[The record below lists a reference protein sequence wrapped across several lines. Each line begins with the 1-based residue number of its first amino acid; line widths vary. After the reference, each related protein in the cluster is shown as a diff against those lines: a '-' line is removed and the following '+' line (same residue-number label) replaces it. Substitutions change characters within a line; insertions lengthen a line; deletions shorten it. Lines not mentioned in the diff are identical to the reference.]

1 MNCHA
6 PEISLAYR
14 NFLYLINHKRL
25 PVEWKDSSIPSELR
39 HLQWRRYH
47 CKLCEFTGRN
57 FETQSH
63 LFLTCNHFINLRNH
77 VDQLIQ
83 NICGNIIPYSSFLRI
98 HLTGLKEICGQHFRT
113 VKILLITMN
122 HVVWLTR
129 NKAKHE
135 QIITNTRDIKIH
147 FQTKLKR
154 NIFQDFLR
162 LSKHKFKKLW
172 DINNIFFSLDSEDN
186 MVQWNYASNLRIA
199 YSEIDRVN
207 AR

>member
-1 MNCHA
+1 M
-6 PEISLAYR
+6 
-14 NFLYLINHKRL
+14 
-25 PVEWKDSSIPSELR
+25 DELS
-39 HLQWRRYH
+39 
-47 CKLCEFTGRN
+47 C

-135 QIITNTRDIKIH
+135 QIITSTQDIKIH

-154 NIFQDFLR
+154 NIFQDYLR
-162 LSKHKFKKLW
+162 LKRIKFKKLW
-172 DINNIFFSLDSEDN
+172 NINNIFFNLDSENN

-207 AR
+207 TE

>member
-1 MNCHA
+1 MKKYIFRNY
-6 PEISLAYR
+6 IS
-14 NFLYLINHKRL
+14 FLYLINHKRL

-63 LFLTCNHFINLRNH
+63 LFLTCNHFIDLRNH

-83 NICGNIIPYSSFLRI
+83 SICRTNIPYTSFLRI
-98 HLTGLKEICGQHFRT
+98 HLTGLKEISGRHFRT
-113 VKILLITMN
+113 IKMLLITMN

>member
-1 MNCHA
+1 
-6 PEISLAYR
+6 
-14 NFLYLINHKRL
+14 
-25 PVEWKDSSIPSELR
+25 
-39 HLQWRRYH
+39 
-47 CKLCEFTGRN
+47 
-57 FETQSH
+57 
-63 LFLTCNHFINLRNH
+63 
-77 VDQLIQ
+77 
-83 NICGNIIPYSSFLRI
+83 
-98 HLTGLKEICGQHFRT
+98 
-113 VKILLITMN
+113 MN

-162 LSKHKFKKLW
+162 LNKIKFKKLW
-172 DINNIFFSLDSEDN
+172 DINDIFFCLDSEDN

-207 AR
+207 TE

>member
-1 MNCHA
+1 
-6 PEISLAYR
+6 
-14 NFLYLINHKRL
+14 
-25 PVEWKDSSIPSELR
+25 
-39 HLQWRRYH
+39 
-47 CKLCEFTGRN
+47 
-57 FETQSH
+57 
-63 LFLTCNHFINLRNH
+63 
-77 VDQLIQ
+77 
-83 NICGNIIPYSSFLRI
+83 
-98 HLTGLKEICGQHFRT
+98 
-113 VKILLITMN
+113 MN

>member
-1 MNCHA
+1 
-6 PEISLAYR
+6 
-14 NFLYLINHKRL
+14 
-25 PVEWKDSSIPSELR
+25 
-39 HLQWRRYH
+39 
-47 CKLCEFTGRN
+47 
-57 FETQSH
+57 
-63 LFLTCNHFINLRNH
+63 
-77 VDQLIQ
+77 
-83 NICGNIIPYSSFLRI
+83 
-98 HLTGLKEICGQHFRT
+98 
-113 VKILLITMN
+113 MN

-162 LSKHKFKKLW
+162 LNKIKFKKLW
-172 DINNIFFSLDSEDN
+172 DINDIFFSLDSEDN

-207 AR
+207 TE

>member
-1 MNCHA
+1 
-6 PEISLAYR
+6 
-14 NFLYLINHKRL
+14 
-25 PVEWKDSSIPSELR
+25 
-39 HLQWRRYH
+39 
-47 CKLCEFTGRN
+47 
-57 FETQSH
+57 
-63 LFLTCNHFINLRNH
+63 
-77 VDQLIQ
+77 
-83 NICGNIIPYSSFLRI
+83 
-98 HLTGLKEICGQHFRT
+98 
-113 VKILLITMN
+113 MN

-162 LSKHKFKKLW
+162 LSKDKFKKLW